1 MKLSRGV
8 FVVMALIAIVVL
20 FSIALLRRPI
30 DPLFEGKYASQW
42 CEELLNSD
50 YSIREAAKSSLQSLG
65 ERSVPQLRV
74 LLNHRNGPWE
84 KPLVQLSAV
93 IPGFNFRY
101 LDATACRIAAAEMLL
116 ALGTNSFL
124 ASRDLVAALSYDSTA
139 GECER
144 ALIHIG
150 MAAVPHLQNALND
163 PNVSIRTRAARI
175 LKEFVPFAR
184 TTIPALLSAS
194 GDPSAEVRREVAVSL
209 GTLLGNAPHSSLGDE
224 PISVLL
230 ELAGDRSETVRAA
243 AMQALGRVGMMTRQV
258 LSVLNA
264 GLRDGSALVRLEA
277 AKSLWEFRESET
289 SVVTVLIDVLR
300 TEERWRAAYVLGEMG
315 EKAAAAVP
323 ALCRLLTEEQV
334 PRPFRTPAS
343 SAFALGKVGSAAIK
357 PLVAVLQHSDARVR
371 MNALMAFGFMGKTGH
386 AAIPD
391 VMAMLKDKDTEVRHT
406 AALTLASLGAEP
418 EQMIASLSDCLRAE
432 DIYMRSAAAAVLRKI
447 APDQTWFVPGE

>member
-8 FVVMALIAIVVL
+8 FVVIALIAIVVL
-20 FSIALLRRPI
+20 FSIAVLRRPI
-30 DPLFEGKYASQW
+30 DPLFERKLASQW
-42 CEELLNSD
+42 CQELLDSD
-50 YSIREAAKSSLQSLG
+50 YNAREAAKSALQSLG

-101 LDATACRIAAAEMLL
+101 LDATACRIAAAELL
-116 ALGTNSFL
+116 ASLGTNSFS

-150 MAAVPHLQNALND
+150 TAAVPHLQGALSD
-163 PNVSIRTRAARI
+163 PNVTIRTRAARI
-175 LKEFVPFAR
+175 LKEFVPSAH
-184 TTIPALLSAS
+184 TAIPALLSAS
-194 GDPSAEVRREVAVSL
+194 CDPSAEVRREAALSI
-209 GTLLGNAPHSSLGDE
+209 GTLLGNAPHISRGDE

-230 ELAGDRSETVRAA
+230 ELAGDKSESVRAA
-243 AMQALGRVGMMTRQV
+243 AMQALGRVGLMTRQV
-258 LSVLNA
+258 LAVLNV
-264 GLRDGSALVRLEA
+264 GLGDNSALVRLEA
-277 AKSLWEFRESET
+277 AKSLWDFQESET
-289 SVVTVLIDVLR
+289 RVVTVLIDILR

-315 EKAAAAVP
+315 ERAAAAVP
-323 ALCRLLTEEQV
+323 ALCRLLIDEQV
-334 PRPFRTPAS
+334 PRPFRTPPS
-343 SAFALGKVGSAAIK
+343 SAFALGKIGLAAIK
-357 PLVAVLQHSDARVR
+357 PLVAVLQHSDAHVR

-391 VMAMLKDKDTEVRHT
+391 VMERLQDKDTEVRHA

-447 APDQTWFVPGE
+447 APDQTWFMPGE